1 VTWFTG
7 TGGTDCQKG
16 NPVNSFPSGTYSMAA
31 AFDFRGMT
39 DGEPWAEEWTVNGE
53 VLYSADY
60 VWNLGNQGSTYSCLY
75 NESQPM
81 PEGNYHVEFYAGPNY
96 DRLTQSDVTVGGG
109 GSNPSQ
115 NVARGVVTV
124 YGQVYDANSNIVLP
138 NAEVY
143 VLNPGTSYA
152 NWKSN
157 NYADADIYSFAKS
170 DNQGNYTIPD
180 KLALNVGYTIVAYL
194 DGYTITFGDDLVWTE
209 QDPVNYQMDISLS
222 N

>member
-1 VTWFTG
+1 
-7 TGGTDCQKG
+7 
-16 NPVNSFPSGTYSMAA
+16 M
-31 AFDFRGMT
+31 
-39 DGEPWAEEWTVNGE
+39 
-53 VLYSADY
+53 
-60 VWNLGNQGSTYSCLY
+60 
-75 NESQPM
+75 
-81 PEGNYHVEFYAGPNY
+81 
-96 DRLTQSDVTVGGG
+96 
-109 GSNPSQ
+109 
-115 NVARGVVTV
+115 
-124 YGQVYDANSNIVLP
+124 YDANSNIVLP
-138 NAEVY
+138 NAEIY

-180 KLALNVGYTIVAYL
+180 KLALNIGYTIVAYL